1 MQEQQNM
8 VQTALN
14 AAQKPFIELAP
25 NGDPLIFTPGAN
37 GQWDCDRAS
46 QLRTTPERKRGKI
59 WFQDADSLIKFIQK
73 HREEGTEIYI
83 DANFSNGDIGVLA
96 VINGDTVAAAGWRD
110 FIGIYNAQK
119 THAAKEWLGM
129 DKQATNQ
136 AKFAHFLTGN
146 ARDIVA
152 QSPENP
158 EAKYPSAAEVLDFAL
173 NLEYT
178 EKTTFKQGYREQ
190 DGRINFTFESE
201 DSGKTT
207 QQLKMFE
214 KFGIAFTPFLNG
226 DSYFVE
232 ALLKFRIDKNN
243 GQLLLWFELQQIHAV
258 MERAARDV
266 AALLQA
272 QFSDIPIY
280 YGKP

>member
-1 MQEQQNM
+1 MRRAATRQRCQRRLRC
-8 VQTALN
+8 TA
-14 AAQKPFIELAP
+14 
-25 NGDPLIFTPGAN
+25 GA
-37 GQWDCDRAS
+37 S
-46 QLRTTPERKRGKI
+46 
-59 WFQDADSLIKFIQK
+59 
-73 HREEGTEIYI
+73 HRMCT
-83 DANFSNGDIGVLA
+83 
-96 VINGDTVAAAGWRD
+96 
-110 FIGIYNAQK
+110 
-119 THAAKEWLGM
+119 
-129 DKQATNQ
+129 
-136 AKFAHFLTGN
+136 
-146 ARDIVA
+146 
-152 QSPENP
+152 
-158 EAKYPSAAEVLDFAL
+158 AKYPSAAEVLDFAL